1 MSNQADLAAR
11 LVAPLGHDSFTLLR
25 SGVQDDPSI
34 DVYINEQRDFA
45 VLDPI
50 PVMDYASYERR
61 YEKLGLKTYARSLS
75 GPKGR
80 LEKIRDLIPAGGR
93 VLEIGAADGAFLKLA
108 KDAVPD
114 CAYSAVEPDQHTK
127 PARDALPWLVQYETV
142 GRAIEQSAK
151 FDLVMLFH
159 VFEHVLD
166 PAAFLSEVQQ
176 ILAPGGA
183 LLIEVPSL
191 HDPLLSLYENLAYQ
205 AFYFQRQHPYVYSA
219 PSLER
224 VLENG
229 GFRPRRVIPYQRYGL
244 ENHLQWLAKGSPGGN
259 DRYRDLFAESD
270 TSYRR
275 ALEAA
280 GTTDTIIVEAAVS

>member
-1 MSNQADLAAR
+1 MPGPADLAAR
-11 LVAPLGHDSFTLLR
+11 LVAPLGRDSFTLLR
-25 SGVQDDPSI
+25 SGVHDDPAI

-45 VLDPI
+45 VLDPM
-50 PVMDYASYERR
+50 PVMDYGSYERR

-75 GPKGR
+75 GPEGR
-80 LEKIRDLIPAGGR
+80 LKKIRHLIPEGGR
-93 VLEIGAADGAFLKLA
+93 ALEIGAADGSFLKLA
-108 KDAVPD
+108 KQALPE
-114 CAYSAVEPDQHTK
+114 CAFSAVEPDQHTK
-127 PARDALPWLVQYETV
+127 PARDDLPWLVQFETV
-142 GRAIEQSAK
+142 GHAIEQGVT

-159 VFEHVLD
+159 VFEHVLV
-166 PAAFLSEVQQ
+166 PAAFLAEVQQ

-191 HDPLLSLYENLAYQ
+191 HDPLLSLYENSAYQ

-224 VLENG
+224 VLKNG
-229 GFRPRRVIPYQRYGL
+229 GFTTRRVISYQRYGL

-259 DRYRDLFAESD
+259 ERYRALFAESD
-270 TSYRR
+270 ASYRA

-280 GTTDTIIVEAAVS
+280 GTTDTVIVEAVVS

>member
-1 MSNQADLAAR
+1 MSGPADLAAR
-11 LVAPLGHDSFTLLR
+11 LVEPLGRDSFSLLR
-25 SGVQDDPSI
+25 SGVQDDPAI

-45 VLDPI
+45 VLDPM

-61 YEKLGLKTYARSLS
+61 FEKLGLKTYARSLS

-80 LEKIRDLIPAGGR
+80 LEKIRHLIPEDGR
-93 VLEIGAADGAFLKLA
+93 ALEIGAADGAFLKLA
-108 KDAVPD
+108 KDALPN
-114 CAYSAVEPDQHTK
+114 CALSAVEPDQQTK
-127 PARDALPWLVQYETV
+127 TARDDLPWLVQYETV
-142 GRAIEQSAK
+142 GHAIEQGAT

-166 PAAFLSEVQQ
+166 PAAFLTEVQQ
-176 ILAPGGA
+176 ILAPDGS

-191 HDPLLSLYENLAYQ
+191 HDPLLTLYESAAYQ

-224 VLENG
+224 VLKNG
-229 GFRPRRVIPYQRYGL
+229 GFTTRRVVPYQRYGL

-259 DRYRDLFAESD
+259 ERYRDLFAGSD
-270 TSYRR
+270 ASYRA

-280 GTTDTIIVEAAVS
+280 GTTDTVIVEAVVS